1 MTWKTNFTQSTVT
14 WTALMGTSLAESVR
28 IVVQPSLKS
37 FSLNYALLKRELSNF
52 PEILVELTRKMFV
65 FFKKLAT

>member
-37 FSLNYALLKRELSNF
+37 FSLNYGLLKRELSNF